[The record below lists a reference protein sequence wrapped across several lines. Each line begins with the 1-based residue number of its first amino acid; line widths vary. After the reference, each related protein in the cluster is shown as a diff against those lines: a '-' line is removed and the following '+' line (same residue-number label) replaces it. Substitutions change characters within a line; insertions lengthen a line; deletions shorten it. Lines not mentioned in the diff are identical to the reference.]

1 MQMIDKIF
9 IFIRKAFSKV
19 ESDRIYAKLDRV
31 DERIDRIEVV
41 QSEQNSK
48 LNSIHE
54 ISLANL
60 EAVEQ
65 KINRIGAQV
74 ANGYESAKE
83 VSAIKFE
90 AMQKSFEHLER
101 LVLEI
106 LRDK

>member
-1 MQMIDKIF
+1 MIDKIF

-19 ESDRIYAKLDRV
+19 ESDRIYTKLDRV
-31 DERIDRIEVV
+31 DERIDRIEVI
-41 QSEQNSK
+41 QEAQNGK

-74 ANGYESAKE
+74 ADGYESAKE
-83 VSAIKFE
+83 VTGVKFD

-101 LVLEI
+101 LVLEV
-106 LRDK
+106 LKNR